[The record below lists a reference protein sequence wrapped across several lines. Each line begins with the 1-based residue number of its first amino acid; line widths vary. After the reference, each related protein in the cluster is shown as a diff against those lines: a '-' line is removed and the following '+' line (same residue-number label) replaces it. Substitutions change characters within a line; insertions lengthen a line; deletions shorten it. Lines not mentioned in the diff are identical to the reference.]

1 MPTSATVLTEVDVGC
16 ATMCCVLLGPQE
28 KKKEEITDHANP
40 EENGPQ
46 RAKERGRRA
55 AQGHPN
61 QSSGAGSTTEAEG
74 AQLDGVHA
82 CLSACVHQ

>member
-46 RAKERGRRA
+46 RSKERGRR
-55 AQGHPN
+55 
-61 QSSGAGSTTEAEG
+61 GSTGQPQPEQRRQKHHRDPLVG
-74 AQLDGVHA
+74 WQ
-82 CLSACVHQ
+82 